1 MIIVFGPAGAGKSVQ
16 SKLLAKAKNWKWLSA
31 GQLLRDTN
39 KKDLQETLLT
49 GKLVPADDINLVMA
63 KAFKEAANVDRVIL
77 DGFPRQMLQAKWLIE
92 KSPFH
97 GHSVSAVV
105 VIDIDK
111 DEVLKRLTLRG
122 RADDTPS
129 AIEERLEIYHT
140 KIKPVIEYFASQNV
154 EIIYI
159 DGDGTIDQVHNRIME
174 KLKAC
179 NLNKK

>member
-31 GQLLRDTN
+31 GQLLRDSN
-39 KKDLQETLLT
+39 KKDLQKTLLI

-63 KAFKEAANVDRVIL
+63 KAFKESANIDRIIL

-97 GHSVSAVV
+97 GHSVGLIV

-122 RADDTPS
+122 RSDDTPK

-140 KIKPVIEYFASQNV
+140 KIKPVIDYFASQNV
-154 EIIYI
+154 TIIHI
-159 DGDGTIDQVHNRIME
+159 DGNGTIDQVHNRIME
-174 KLKAC
+174 KIKEC
-179 NLNKK
+179 NLDKK